1 LAKKIMNKTSK
12 QEIISEID
20 KAPSLEKLEELR
32 IKYLGKAG
40 VITSKAKTIGSLP
53 ADERKVFGA
62 ELNKLKQLVSEN
74 LAARRI
80 ALEKEE
86 LQKRLKTE
94 IVDLTEPVRD
104 EVLGKVHPLSQAID
118 EIIEIFGTLG
128 FELAFGP
135 DIENDFFNFN
145 ALNIPESHPARQM
158 HDTFYIKGSDDG
170 KNPLL
175 LRTHTS
181 SVQIRTMQEGEPPFK
196 FISLGRT
203 YRCDSDAT
211 HSPMF
216 HQIEGVYIDKNIN
229 MGHLKG
235 CLAQFIRSFFEVDN
249 LKVRLRPSYFP
260 FVEPGAE
267 LDIACSKSKGELKV
281 GEGSDWLEILGCGMV
296 HPNVLKNVGI
306 DPNKYQGFAFGMGI
320 ERVAMLKYGIP
331 DLRTFYESDYR
342 WLNHYGFSA
351 FDIPSI
357 LGGLTR

>member
-1 LAKKIMNKTSK
+1 MDNKSR
-12 QEIISEID
+12 QDIILEIGAAS
-20 KAPSLEKLEELR
+20 SLERLDALR
-32 IKYLGKAG
+32 VKYLGKAG
-40 VITSKAKTIGSLP
+40 IITNKTKTIGSLP
-53 ADERKVFGA
+53 VEERKTFGA
-62 ELNKLKQLVSEN
+62 ELNKFKQMVVGK
-74 LAARRI
+74 LAMRR
-80 ALEKEE
+80 AELEKEE
-86 LQKRLKTE
+86 LDNKLKTE
-94 IVDLTEPVRD
+94 TVDLTQPIRNEAV
-104 EVLGKVHPLSQAID
+104 GKVHPLSQAID

-135 DIENDFFNFN
+135 DIETDFFNFN

-158 HDTFYIKGSDDG
+158 HDTFYIKGSDD
-170 KNPLL
+170 KSPLL

-181 SVQIRTMQEGEPPFK
+181 SVQIRTMQAGNPPFK

-216 HQIEGVYIDKNIN
+216 HQVEGVYIDKNIN

-267 LDIACSKSKGELKV
+267 LDIACAKSKGELKV
-281 GEGSDWLEILGCGMV
+281 GEGKDWLEILGCGMV

-306 DPNKYQGFAFGMGI
+306 DPNEYQGFAFGMGI

-342 WLNHYGFSA
+342 WLDHYGSRA